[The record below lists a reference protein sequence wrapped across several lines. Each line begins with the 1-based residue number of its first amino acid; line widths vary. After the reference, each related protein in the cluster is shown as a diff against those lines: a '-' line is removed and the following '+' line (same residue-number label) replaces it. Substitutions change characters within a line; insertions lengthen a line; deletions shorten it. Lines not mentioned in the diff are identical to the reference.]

1 MVEMDPPKLIV
12 VTDFLLC
19 GWPIMGTNFREWVQT
34 FQQNSFWGEPNL
46 GGSKLNVTA
55 TLFVYILNKELCH
68 AEVIHYH

>member
-34 FQQNSFWGEPNL
+34 FQQKFVL
-46 GGSKLNVTA
+46 GGTKFRGVQIKRNS
-55 TLFVYILNKELCH
+55 YIVCVH
-68 AEVIHYH
+68 S